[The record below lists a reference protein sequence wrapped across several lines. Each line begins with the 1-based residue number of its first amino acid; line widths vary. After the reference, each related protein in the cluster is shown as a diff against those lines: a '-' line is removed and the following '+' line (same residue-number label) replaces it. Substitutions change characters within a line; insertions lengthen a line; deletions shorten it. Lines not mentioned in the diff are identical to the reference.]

1 MRLSGGEAALA
12 RWLRAA
18 ATGDPVDVRVGPLPD
33 PDGIERREG
42 RGRRG
47 EWGGNVRSWV
57 LGFRDVGVDKGAVV
71 GWPVGPCQV
80 RPAWWG
86 GRLGRLGRGPVGEAG
101 VLSLF
106 FFILFLFSFLLFL
119 FYKI

>member
-1 MRLSGGEAALA
+1 M
-12 RWLRAA
+12 
-18 ATGDPVDVRVGPLPD
+18 ATL
-33 PDGIERREG
+33 REG
-42 RGRRG
+42 DRDRAE
-47 EWGGNVRSWV
+47 EWGGDRANPPIQIGSRGGGGVATWGKWGAGG
-57 LGFRDVGVDKGAVV
+57 LGFWVVVVDKGAVV

-106 FFILFLFSFLLFL
+106 LILFAIFAFFQFPFILALVNYQSGT
-119 FYKI
+119 

>member
-18 ATGDPVDVRVGPLPD
+18 ATGDPVDGRVGPLPD
-33 PDGIERREG
+33 PDGIERR
-42 RGRRG
+42 
-47 EWGGNVRSWV
+47 GGNVRSWV

-101 VLSLF
+101 VLSPAPLFVLF
-106 FFILFLFSFLLFL
+106 FI
-119 FYKI
+119 

>member
-47 EWGGNVRSWV
+47 EWGGVCGRGGVRV
-57 LGFRDVGVDKGAVV
+57 RIDGGIRGV
-71 GWPVGPCQV
+71 GWTGWANWAAAGSVGP
-80 RPAWWG
+80 G
-86 GRLGRLGRGPVGEAG
+86 D
-101 VLSLF
+101 
-106 FFILFLFSFLLFL
+106 
-119 FYKI
+119 